1 MPRRDE
7 PVWKVVATTSSPLE
21 AGMIAER
28 LKNAGIPA
36 SIQRES
42 IANAFAFTVGALAEA
57 KILVPETFYQQA
69 LDELGID
76 DPGIE
81 EDDE

>member
-1 MPRRDE
+1 MPRNHPDE
-7 PVWKVVATTSSPLE
+7 PVWKVVATTNSPLE

-42 IANAFAFTVGALAEA
+42 IANAFAFTVGALAAA
-57 KILVPETFYQQA
+57 KILVPEAFYQQA

-76 DPGIE
+76 DPTFRG
-81 EDDE
+81 